1 MLKVSDDLEV
11 LDYNE
16 RDQVAQFIQKK
27 IVDCPSYDVD
37 FKKTSWL
44 KELDAYCY
52 SDKIQR
58 IDFEDFA
65 LRKLTFHIELFN
77 DCVSNKLLG
86 MANWIVGIMKKN
98 GMYDSLKYSSENI
111 LNLFVSSIHDRD
123 NDMVIFLL
131 EIFPRVFTINKIRYL
146 LKICIDNNSNL
157 TMQFIIASL
166 QYDLDVDT
174 GLMLFKY
181 SCEKG
186 NVYSAKYFYEN
197 VRLELKGETIHDLF
211 IDACG
216 SYDSKL
222 MVFLLSIIKNTDL
235 YGIPPKDFY
244 NKSLKNLLPLANLDD
259 IGWAL
264 DKFYEIDNSV
274 YELLDNKI
282 RNKLSKLNLVI
293 GPNI

>member
-1 MLKVSDDLEV
+1 MLKISDDLEV

-16 RDQVAQFIQKK
+16 RKRISQLIQKK
-27 IVDCPSYDVD
+27 IVGCPSYDVD
-37 FKKTSWL
+37 FKKISWL

-65 LRKLTFHIELFN
+65 TRKLTFHIELFN
-77 DCVSNKLLG
+77 ECVTNNLLG
-86 MANWIVGIMKKN
+86 IANWIVGIMKKN

-111 LNLFVSSIHDRD
+111 LNLFVSSILGRD
-123 NDMVIFLL
+123 NDMIVFLI
-131 EIFPRVFTINKIRYL
+131 ETFPLLFTVNRVHYF
-146 LKICIDNNSNL
+146 LKKCIDNNSNL

-166 QYDLDVDT
+166 QCDLDVDT
-174 GLMLFKY
+174 ELMLFKY

-186 NVYSAKYFYEN
+186 NINSAKYFYEN

-235 YGIPPKDFY
+235 YGIPPNDFY

-259 IGWAL
+259 IGWVL
-264 DKFYEIDNSV
+264 DKFYEINNNV
-274 YELLDNKI
+274 HELLDNKI